1 MSDIKLLGR
10 WDTSNIKVEDPG
22 LEKYITLK
30 SVVIPRSFGRHT
42 QQQFHKSNAN
52 IVERLANHLYV
63 PGHRRKKHRISSG
76 HVAGKSMTV
85 FNIIKDSFEIIEK
98 KTQKNPVEVLVRAIE
113 NSAMRE
119 EVTSFQV
126 GGIIVRKAVITSPQR
141 RIDIVLR
148 EFAQGSYQKS
158 TGKKKTMAQA
168 LSEEIIAAY
177 NNSPDSYAV
186 KEKDRVEKEAMGAR

>member
-1 MSDIKLLGR
+1 MKIFNR
-10 WDTSNIKVEDPG
+10 WDIPQIEIQDPG
-22 LEKYITLK
+22 LERYINLK
-30 SVVIPRSFGRHT
+30 PVIVPKSFGRNT
-42 QQQFHKSNAN
+42 QRQFKKTNMN
-52 IVERLANHLYV
+52 IVERLANHLFV
-63 PGHRRKKHRISSG
+63 PGHKRKKHKTSSG
-76 HVAGKSMTV
+76 HATGKTMTV
-85 FNIIKDSFEIIEK
+85 FKIVKDTFVIIED
-98 KTQKNPVEVLVRAIE
+98 KTKKNPVEVLVKAIE

-186 KEKDRVEKEAMGAR
+186 KEKDRMEKEAMGAR